1 MLKGRPLM
9 TIFDLNAQDFGYR
22 EIARSTGHSRNTVR
36 KYLREGGNAK
46 PSEPRSQR
54 GSKLD
59 PYKSEIDRPIPTS
72 AIRWALSGFSI
83 YSFGLLCIPVR

>member
-36 KYLREGGNAK
+36 KYLRDGGNAK
-46 PSEPRSQR
+46 PSEPRPQR

-59 PYKSEIDRPIPTS
+59 PYKSEIDRLAS
-72 AIRWALSGFSI
+72 E
-83 YSFGLLCIPVR
+83 GLLNVPAIMSRIIPLG